1 MGKAIVF
8 CADGTWNGPGDTDQT
23 RDGGDPKLTNVCKL
37 FGWLQGTLDG
47 AWGAKEMELALG
59 PAAAP
64 IQVAKYVHG
73 VGDSLDVIAKVAGG
87 AFGVGVTARVARGY
101 TYLSRNYAAGDR
113 IVIVGF
119 SRGAYTARALAG
131 MVAAQGLLRPNLAS
145 DPATKYDNAV
155 RAWFRYRHGS
165 DSPLICRMLDGLDEF
180 VNIRGVFG
188 SGDLPDDAFV
198 PVEGIAAVAVW
209 DTVGALGIPL
219 YDVKGHALDLFGFAD
234 TRLSPKV
241 ALGLHAVA
249 IDEQR
254 KSFQPTLWDDAANV
268 TQALFAGG
276 HSDVGGGYAEHGL
289 SDVPLLW
296 FVDRLQHP
304 DVGLAFQRA
313 PRTPVVPDACAS
325 AHREWLKPEWQALGA
340 APRAFRAGML
350 VNDAVRQR
358 MNAAAVQP
366 DPPPAAAEKYAPK
379 NLPG

>member
-8 CADGTWNGPGDTDQT
+8 CADGTWNGPGDTDPT

-37 FGWLQGTLDG
+37 FGWLQGTING
-47 AWGAKEMELALG
+47 AWGTKEMELALG

-64 IQVAKYVHG
+64 IQVAKYIHG
-73 VGDSLDVIAKVAGG
+73 VGDSPDLIAKVAGG
-87 AFGVGVTARVARGY
+87 AFGVGVTARIARGY
-101 TYLSRNYAAGDR
+101 TYLSRNYVPGDR

-131 MVAAQGLLRPNLAS
+131 MVAAQGLLKPDLAS

-165 DSPLICRMLDGLDEF
+165 DSPLICRMLDSLDEF
-180 VNIRGVFG
+180 VNIRSVFG
-188 SGDLPDDAFV
+188 SDELPDNPFV
-198 PVEGIAAVAVW
+198 PVDDITAVAVW

-219 YDVKGHALDLFGFAD
+219 YDIAGHTLDLFGFAD

-241 ALGLHAVA
+241 TLGLHAVS

-276 HSDVGGGYAEHGL
+276 HSDVGGGYKEHGL
-289 SDVPLLW
+289 SDVPLAW

-313 PRTPVVPDACAS
+313 PPTPVAPDACGC
-325 AHREWLKPEWQALGA
+325 AHREWLKPPWDALGTE
-340 APRAFRAGML
+340 PRSFRAGML

-358 MNAAAVQP
+358 MEAITVPP
-366 DPPPAAAEKYAPK
+366 DPPPAAAEKYAPT

>member
-37 FGWLQGTLDG
+37 FGWLQGTING
-47 AWGAKEMELALG
+47 AWGTKEMELVLG

-64 IQVAKYVHG
+64 IQVAKYIHG
-73 VGDSLDVIAKVAGG
+73 VGDSPDVIAKVAGG

-101 TYLSRNYAAGDR
+101 TYLSRHYVAGDR
-113 IVIVGF
+113 IVIAGF

-131 MVAAQGLLRPNLAS
+131 MVAAQGLLRPDLAS

-165 DSPLICRMLDGLDEF
+165 DSPLICRMLDNLDEF
-180 VNIRGVFG
+180 VNIRSVFG
-188 SGDLPDDAFV
+188 SGELQGDAFV
-198 PVEGIAAVAVW
+198 PVETLAAVAVW

-219 YDVKGHALDLFGFAD
+219 YDIKGHALDLFGFAD
-234 TRLSPKV
+234 TKLNPKV
-241 ALGLHAVA
+241 ALGLHAVS

-304 DVGLAFQRA
+304 DVGLAFQRT
-313 PRTPVVPDACAS
+313 PRTPVTPDACGC
-325 AHREWLKPEWQALGA
+325 AHREWLKPEWQALGTE
-340 APRAFRAGML
+340 PRAFRAGML

-358 MNAAAVQP
+358 MNVAAVQP
-366 DPPPAAAEKYAPK
+366 DPPPVAAEKYAPA